1 MARDEEIRSIK
12 EKLDYYT
19 MGADDEQFD
28 VEEVQK
34 LLHRLD
40 VLELVLMPWKWAD
53 KALKDFWKYLDGR
66 QIIVEG
72 KMQR

>member
-1 MARDEEIRSIK
+1 MAINEEIRLIK

-19 MGADDEQFD
+19 MEVDAVEFD

-40 VLELVLMPWKWAD
+40 VLELVLMPWK
-53 KALKDFWKYLDGR
+53 
-66 QIIVEG
+66 
-72 KMQR
+72 

>member
-1 MARDEEIRSIK
+1 MAINEEIRLIK

-19 MGADDEQFD
+19 MEVDSVEFD

-40 VLELVLMPWKWAD
+40 VLELVLMSWK
-53 KALKDFWKYLDGR
+53 
-66 QIIVEG
+66 
-72 KMQR
+72 